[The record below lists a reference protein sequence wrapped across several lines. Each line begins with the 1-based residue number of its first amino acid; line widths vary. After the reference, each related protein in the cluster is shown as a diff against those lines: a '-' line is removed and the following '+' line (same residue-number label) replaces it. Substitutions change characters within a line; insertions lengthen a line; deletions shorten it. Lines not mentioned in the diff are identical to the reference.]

1 LSTKQEIDM
10 TERNNQF
17 SELNV
22 DDLDKVSGGRVTC
35 DNAIAISGVYFL
47 TSHILG
53 LLGDQRGSDTFQ
65 GMGMGIQQGSCG
77 PAIKPA

>member
-1 LSTKQEIDM
+1 M
-10 TERNNQF
+10 TDLNNEV
-17 SELNV
+17 SDLNV
-22 DDLDKVSGGRVTC
+22 DELDKVSGGRVTC

-77 PAIKPA
+77 PAIKPR